1 MSTNFEKV
9 QEFHAAIGK
18 PLPVKPTLPEFREG
32 GIFRMKLIDEESNEL
47 RHALYD
53 DNMVEVADAIAD
65 LLYVVYGTAVEFGLP
80 IDKIFAEVH
89 RSNMTKFKHGAH
101 FREDGKL
108 LKGPGFEPPKI
119 KEILENI

>member
-9 QEFHAAIGK
+9 QEFHATMCGVPSTVTI
-18 PLPVKPTLPEFREG
+18 PPPEIIDLRVN
-32 GIFRMKLIDEESNEL
+32 LIAEEEMEL
-47 RHALYD
+47 REAINKHDL
-53 DNMVEVADAIAD
+53 VEVADAIAD

-119 KEILENI
+119 KEILENT